1 MQGRRCENR
10 VRVDLPLQ
18 ILCEDGCLVR
28 GRVTDLSVGGMRVE
42 TDAPLG
48 IGSTAVAQVR
58 LPGSTPEVSLPAI
71 VRWTRDGAAG
81 LQFGLLGARATYL
94 ITAFT
99 SGPSSTLGAEDVAW
113 VG

>member
-1 MQGRRCENR
+1 MQGRRCQNR

-18 ILCEDGCLVR
+18 ILCEDGAVAR
-28 GRVTDLSVGGMRVE
+28 GRATDLSVGGMRVE
-42 TDAPLG
+42 TDAPLA
-48 IGSTAVAQVR
+48 IGSTAVAQIR
-58 LPGSTPEVSLPAI
+58 LPGSTPEVSLPAV

-94 ITAFT
+94 ITEYT
-99 SGPSSTLGAEDVAW
+99 SDPSGTIGAEDVAW